1 MLNEKSLDSRGIAG
15 DDGPL
20 QFAMPASPQ
29 IFAAPV
35 RKPLPVRLLGGQ
47 TETRLTAAAAA
58 LDLGEES
65 VRRPAAGL
73 AARFVAGESAAF
85 DVVVELHAPRVG
97 RLVHRLLGWRDDGA
111 VSVEDVVQDVFV
123 AALRRRHTFRGGEVE
138 LWPWLARIA
147 VNRCRSHGRRTA
159 LWVRWLRRRGEEPPA
174 PTAPSAD
181 RTAVRDET
189 SRRIRETVQK
199 LPPGDR
205 EVIVLCYLEELS
217 VPQICTI
224 LGAKRGAIDTRLS
237 RARKRLA
244 VLLEQTLEDLPLR
257 TTT

>member
-1 MLNEKSLDSRGIAG
+1 MGTSL
-15 DDGPL
+15 
-20 QFAMPASPQ
+20 Q
-29 IFAAPV
+29 IFSTPV
-35 RKPLPVRLLGGQ
+35 RKPRPVRLLSGQ

-65 VRRPAAGL
+65 VRRPAAAGL
-73 AARFVAGESAAF
+73 AARFVAGEAAAF
-85 DVVVELHAPRVG
+85 DLVVELHAPRVG
-97 RLVHRLLGWRDDGA
+97 RLAQRLLGWRDDGA

-159 LWVRWLRRRGEEPPA
+159 LWLRWLKRRGEEPPA

-181 RTAVRDET
+181 RRAVRDET
-189 SRRIRETVQK
+189 SRRIRETVHK
-199 LPPGDR
+199 LPPADR

-244 VLLEQTLEDLPLR
+244 VLLEQTLEEHPWQQR
-257 TTT
+257 SET